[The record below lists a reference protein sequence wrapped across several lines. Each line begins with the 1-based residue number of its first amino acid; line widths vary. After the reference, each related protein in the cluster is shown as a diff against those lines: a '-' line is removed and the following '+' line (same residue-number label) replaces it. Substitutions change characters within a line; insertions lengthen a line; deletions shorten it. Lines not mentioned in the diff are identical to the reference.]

1 MSSKYDLTDLDR
13 FDFGQ
18 FHKPTGDGNCYK
30 CIYQSRGSEENIYTK
45 KKPRCHPLVKD
56 ISGTAYEEC
65 KFFTFSNSD
74 ENFLFIGHWL
84 NLVSK
89 ATKNQCYRGN
99 PELYATVAGLDAIN
113 CYEIS
118 RGYHQCGGYSGH
130 SKANIDKSPG
140 L

>member
-13 FDFGQ
+13 FDFSTYRAPQ
-18 FHKPTGDGNCYK
+18 GDGNCYR
-30 CIYQSRGSEENIYTK
+30 CIYSSRGSEENIFTRAT
-45 KKPRCHPLVKD
+45 PRCHPLVKD
-56 ISGTAYEEC
+56 ISGTAYEEWQ
-65 KFFTFSNSD
+65 
-74 ENFLFIGHWL
+74 WL
-84 NLVSK
+84 NLVAK
-89 ATKNQCYRGN
+89 AKANECYRGN

-130 SKANIDKSPG
+130 SKAQIDKAPG